1 MTLFATIRNAP
12 DYPAIGEINVYDAP
26 ASGKMLFKIANG
38 SSNREV
44 IGVAEDPSGAIFN
57 GQPYLWFQMK
67 FPGNMVGWVRDEY
80 IDLEG
85 DATAYGVGILNKRT
99 SAFDLIHGAA
109 SQPTESSPSATEANQ
124 PETPTT
130 VVAAV
135 PLTGFEP
142 LIRAALDITATFEGG
157 YASYQNHDSGIVSY
171 GRFQFTLAGGALYK
185 VVSLYV
191 KTSSTDLAKQLNDLY
206 LSRIRDKDAALRTDE
221 GLKELLR
228 KAAQDE
234 AMRYAQDE
242 IAKQKYWNLV
252 QDLSIQPRKLM
263 TALAQ
268 ALIFDMAINHG
279 SQHDMLTLAEETLG
293 QEPRSHKTLDT
304 EKPFTAT
311 LANIRKDR
319 LYKLADKHNYGGL
332 KVRADFWV
340 NLVTQGDW
348 DLQGDAKG
356 LVYPKPGREV
366 KVR

>member
-1 MTLFATIRNAP
+1 MTLLATIRNAP
-12 DYPAIGEINVYDAP
+12 DYPAIGEIDVYDAP

-44 IGVAEDPSGAIFN
+44 VGVAEDPNGAIFN

-67 FPGNMVGWVRDEY
+67 FPGNMLGWVRDEY

-85 DATAYGVGILNKRT
+85 DATAYGVGMLTKRT
-99 SAFDLIHGAA
+99 SAFELIHGAA
-109 SQPTESSPSATEANQ
+109 SQPTESSPSAPESNQAEA
-124 PETPTT
+124 PAPTS
-130 VVAAV
+130 VAV
-135 PLTGFEP
+135 PLGGFEP

-185 VVSLYV
+185 VVSLYI
-191 KTSSTDLAKQLNDLY
+191 KTSTTDLAKQLNDLY
-206 LSRIRDKDAALRTDE
+206 LTRIRDKDAALRTDN
-221 GLKELLR
+221 GLKDLLR

-252 QDLSIQPRKLM
+252 QDLSIQPRGLV
-263 TALAQ
+263 TPLSQ

-293 QEPRSHKTLDT
+293 LQPRGKKTLDT
-304 EKPFTAT
+304 ERPFTTT

-340 NLVTQGDW
+340 NMIAQADW